1 MNLTIDVSEI
11 KSAFSRLLVRLAIHG
26 IAPLDYVTAVD
37 NLKNTVTPV
46 YSMRV
51 YTTSIYLFGMYK
63 EYIEVGSDINH
74 IMHVYQMTEPD
85 ASELIVVAESI
96 YNLLY

>member
-11 KSAFSRLLVRLAIHG
+11 KPAFGRLLVRLAIHG
-26 IAPLDYVTAVD
+26 IAPLDYVNVVY
-37 NLKNTVTPV
+37 NIKNMITPV

-51 YTTSIYLFGMYK
+51 YNTSIYLFGMYK

-85 ASELIVVAESI
+85 AIEFVAVGESI